1 LAGLAVSKFPH
12 TDLTAMYKR
21 ILRVLDKF
29 PKDYAYRTET
39 EKIVQNR
46 LKIVR
51 EVGHTEATRYFCY
64 DIVSVIALNKKCKS
78 TYLECRVLQTAN
90 VKSIEDKIGC
100 GQIEELILQAKNEM
114 RLAEKMIEWKPW
126 EKLMQ
131 EAPSNQWT
139 WPPHK

>member
-1 LAGLAVSKFPH
+1 MASALKKSTNLAGLAVSKFPH

-51 EVGHTEATRYFCY
+51 E
-64 DIVSVIALNKKCKS
+64 
-78 TYLECRVLQTAN
+78 TAD

>member
-1 LAGLAVSKFPH
+1 
-12 TDLTAMYKR
+12 MYKR
-21 ILRVLDKF
+21 ILRLLEKL

-39 EKIVQNR
+39 EKIVQDR
-46 LKIVR
+46 LKIVK
-51 EVGHTEATRYFCY
+51 EVGHNGRRHGRRYFSHE
-64 DIVSVIALNKKCKS
+64 IISFIALNKVLTK
-78 TYLECRVLQTAN
+78 CRVLQTAD

-100 GQIEELILQAKNEM
+100 GQVEELILQAKSEM

-131 EAPSNQWT
+131 EAPPNQWT